1 MSYDVCNDIAAYLEE
16 QDLGQVGIDIF
27 TFEKYRK
34 MGELDGILIEA
45 PTPGEIP
52 DVLIQTE
59 TVPIDITIS
68 KGYGEQG
75 REYTANLAFKV
86 YMALNILTDIT
97 INGTLYIC
105 ITAET
110 TPYELERNDRY
121 YRMIRFNVTR
131 YYGDIGN
138 LNNLND

>member
-1 MSYDVCNDIAAYLEE
+1 MSMDVCDDIAKYLED
-16 QDLGQVGIDIF
+16 QDLGQVGTDIF
-27 TFEKYRK
+27 TFETYRK

-68 KGYGEQG
+68 KGYGDQG
-75 REYTANLAFKV
+75 RLYTADLAFKV

-97 INGTLYIC
+97 INGTQYLC

-110 TPYELERNDRY
+110 TPYEVERNERY

-131 YYGDIGN
+131 YYGDIVPN
-138 LNNLND
+138 TLDD

>member
-1 MSYDVCNDIAAYLEE
+1 MSYDVCNDIATYLEE
-16 QDLGQVGIDIF
+16 QDLGQVGVDIF

-75 REYTANLAFKV
+75 REYTANLAHRVF
-86 YMALNILTDIT
+86 MALDLVNEVT
-97 INGTLYIC
+97 INGTLYLC

-110 TPYELERNDRY
+110 NPYELERDGRY
-121 YRMIRFNVTR
+121 FRMIRFSVTR
-131 YYGDIGN
+131 YYGDIQTN
-138 LNNLND
+138 LLDD